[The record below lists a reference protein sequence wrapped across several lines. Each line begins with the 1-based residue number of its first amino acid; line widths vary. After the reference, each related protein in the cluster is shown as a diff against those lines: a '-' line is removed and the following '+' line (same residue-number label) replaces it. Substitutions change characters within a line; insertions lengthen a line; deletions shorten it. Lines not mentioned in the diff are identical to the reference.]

1 MASLSWIDST
11 NTVQT
16 KGVSTAMLMLSRS
29 HRLGRHL
36 WLGSILLVGS
46 LNAAAVGKTTP
57 SYTTDLSPWGPHG
70 ETILKRAPW
79 EPRWLDLQDAE
90 QKKISACS
98 RGKHLADAVMNT
110 LAMEEATVDIW
121 ARHGGPARSRPVGE
135 LADEVFREK
144 VESALESYSGKDG
157 WPLPHLSP
165 GRDIAKM
172 YGRHFGYQFWHAY
185 YEPLHVNPLEVDGIG
200 IKMMYE
206 IYEQFW
212 PLCLEQVP
220 TACFEEGPADPRRC
234 LSKLIHP
241 REFPAYE
248 VTSDL
253 FQKYMAKPN
262 AW

>member
-1 MASLSWIDST
+1 MASLSWAKNI
-11 NTVQT
+11 NRVQA

-29 HRLGRHL
+29 HRLGCHL
-36 WLGSILLVGS
+36 LLGGVLFVGS

-57 SYTTDLSPWGPHG
+57 SYTTDLSPWGPHP
-70 ETILKRAPW
+70 ETSLKLGLAG
-79 EPRWLDLQDAE
+79 PRWMELQDAE
-90 QKKISACS
+90 QEKTVACS
-98 RGKHLADAVMNT
+98 RGKHLASAVMSA
-110 LAMEEATVDIW
+110 LATKEATVDIW

-135 LADEVFREK
+135 LADEMFREK
-144 VESALESYSGKDG
+144 VESALESYSGIGG

-172 YGRHFGYQFWHAY
+172 YGRHFGYQFWPAY
-185 YEPLHVNPLEVDGIG
+185 YEWLKNKSEGGAQKLRHELQ
-200 IKMMYE
+200 
-206 IYEQFW
+206 EQFW

-220 TACFEEGPADPRRC
+220 TACFEEGPADPKRC